1 MVLELDIDIV
11 ADNKHI
17 DSEHDIDNSKQHD
30 DKSSAFDAC
39 ARDNVE
45 SSVHNGHNNISLDIE
60 WRQHLEQK

>member
-30 DKSSAFDAC
+30 DKSSDAC

-60 WRQHLEQK
+60 WRHHLEQK